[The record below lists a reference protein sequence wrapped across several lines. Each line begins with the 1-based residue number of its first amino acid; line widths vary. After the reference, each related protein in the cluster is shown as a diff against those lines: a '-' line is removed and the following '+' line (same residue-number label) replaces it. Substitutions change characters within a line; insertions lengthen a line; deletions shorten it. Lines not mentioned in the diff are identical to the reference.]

1 MSKSVTEELREAPP
15 KDEGYVISDYKVDK
29 VRPAEPA
36 TMIPFRRPRNLH
48 ILAKNSKRKT
58 LKKRNNAGKKIRDGN
73 HLRRL
78 KKSRRIPSNLEA
90 IKEEDETPSKKEKQ
104 DKEYDTGSTRAGWVT
119 FIKKNKDKQNQKGRK
134 VELVGGKRRR
144 KTKRKKKT
152 KRRKTKRKK
161 KTKRRKKRR
170 KKRTRKR

>member
-1 MSKSVTEELREAPP
+1 MSQKSFTEEPP

-36 TMIPFRRPRNLH
+36 TMVPFRRPRNLH

-58 LKKRNNAGKKIRDGN
+58 LKKINNAGKKIRDGN

-78 KKSRRIPSNLEA
+78 EKSRRIPSNLEA

-104 DKEYDTGSTRAGWVT
+104 DKEYDTGSVRAGWVT
-119 FIKKNKDKQNQKGRK
+119 FIKKNKYKKKQNQKGKK
-134 VELVGGKRRR
+134 VKLVGGKR
-144 KTKRKKKT
+144 
-152 KRRKTKRKK
+152 RRKTKRKK